1 MKKLTLTFALFI
13 ACSLATVAQTKPTA
27 AVANP
32 NVTGL
37 FATPEIAAK
46 LIRLELIKID
56 KYMVYDEFDM
66 NAAYAKNEAFGKN
79 CLNKTCLQELGQ
91 ELNVDYVVSGSFD
104 LLGNKIVVSLK
115 FIDVKNNT
123 ICKTGVREFD
133 NQEVELQRMTEIVLK
148 EMHDIEVSKELIDA
162 LQFNNEVITS
172 NNVGK
177 ISNSGPRIGV
187 GFMTGSMADFA
198 MREDRGGLNIKPVV
212 SMIGYQVEKQY
223 VGTDKFGALVEVIF
237 NVSGLEQL
245 KFIPTITV
253 MNGFRFGKQNW
264 EIAFGPGFGVGK
276 MSQGFFDTDGLFGK
290 QDTYFSNS
298 DWNEFTTEQMA
309 DPSMN
314 PEFFKADGSMKTL
327 KEINEKYETAN
338 DVYHGDTRGDIR
350 LYTNFLI
357 AAGRTFKAGA
367 LNVPVNVFYSARRG
381 GGLVGLSVGFN
392 ITKSKTAINAP
403 KN

>member
-104 LLGNKIVVSLK
+104 LLGNKIVISLK

-123 ICKTGVREFD
+123 IYKTGVREFD

-148 EMHDIEVSKELIDA
+148 EMHNIEVPKELVDA

-177 ISNSGPRIGV
+177 ISNSGPRVGV
-187 GFMTGSMADFA
+187 AFMTGSVAEFA
-198 MREDRGGLNIKPVV
+198 TRGTERGGLDIVPVL
-212 SMIGYQVEKQY
+212 SMIGYQIEKQY
-223 VGTDKFGALVEVIF
+223 VGTDKFSALVEGIF
-237 NVSGLEQL
+237 NLSGLEQQQ
-245 KFIPTITV
+245 FIPTITI
-253 MNGFRFGKQNW
+253 MNGFRFGKNGY
-264 EIAFGPGFGVGK
+264 EFAFGPGFGLK
-276 MSQGFFDTDGLFGK
+276 KTSDGFFDTDGAYGDVGDYWSKRDF
-290 QDTYFSNS
+290 D
-298 DWNEFTTEQMA
+298 NEMNDAVNHPENFTT
-309 DPSMN
+309 
-314 PEFFKADGSMKTL
+314 GSYVSPKS
-327 KEINEKYETAN
+327 N
-338 DVYHGDTRGDIR
+338 DDYQEHGDTRGDLGIS
-350 LYTNFLI
+350 TNFLL
-357 AAGRTFKAGA
+357 AVGRTFKAGA
-367 LNVPVNVFYSARRG
+367 LNIPVNIFYSSRRKG
-381 GGLVGLSVGFN
+381 GMVGLSVGFN

-403 KN
+403 EN

>member
-104 LLGNKIVVSLK
+104 LLGNKIVISLK

-123 ICKTGVREFD
+123 IYKTGVREFD

-148 EMHDIEVSKELIDA
+148 EMHNIEVPKELVDA

-177 ISNSGPRIGV
+177 ISNSGPRVGV
-187 GFMTGSMADFA
+187 AFMTGSVAEFA
-198 MREDRGGLNIKPVV
+198 TRGTERGGLDIVPVV
-212 SMIGYQVEKQY
+212 SMIGYQIEKQY
-223 VGTDKFGALVEVIF
+223 VGTDKFSALVEGIF
-237 NVSGLEQL
+237 NLSGLEQQQ
-245 KFIPTITV
+245 FIPTITI
-253 MNGFRFGKQNW
+253 MNGFRFGKNGY
-264 EIAFGPGFGVGK
+264 EFAFGPGFGLK
-276 MSQGFFDTDGLFGK
+276 KTSDGFFDTDGAYGDVGDYWSKRDF
-290 QDTYFSNS
+290 D
-298 DWNEFTTEQMA
+298 NEMNDAVNHPENFTT
-309 DPSMN
+309 
-314 PEFFKADGSMKTL
+314 GSYVSPKS
-327 KEINEKYETAN
+327 N
-338 DVYHGDTRGDIR
+338 DDYQEHGDTRGDLGIS
-350 LYTNFLI
+350 TNFLL
-357 AAGRTFKAGA
+357 AVGRTFKAGA
-367 LNVPVNVFYSARRG
+367 LNIPVNIFYSSRRKG
-381 GGLVGLSVGFN
+381 GMVGLSVGFN

-403 KN
+403 EN

>member
-13 ACSLATVAQTKPTA
+13 ACSLATVAQTKPAT

-56 KYMVYDEFDM
+56 KYIVYDEFDM
-66 NAAYAKNEAFGKN
+66 NAAYEKNAAFAKN
-79 CLNKTCLQELGQ
+79 CLNKACLQELGQ

-104 LLGNKIVVSLK
+104 LLGNKIVITLK

-123 ICKTGVREFD
+123 IYKTGVREFD

-148 EMHDIEVSKELIDA
+148 EMHNIEVPKELVDA

-177 ISNSGPRIGV
+177 ISNSGPRVGV
-187 GFMTGSMADFA
+187 AFMTGSAEEFA
-198 MREDRGGLNIKPVV
+198 TRGTERGGLDIVPVV
-212 SMIGYQVEKQY
+212 SMIGYQIEKQY
-223 VGTDKFGALVEVIF
+223 VGTDKFSALVEGIF
-237 NVSGLEQL
+237 NLSGLEQQL
-245 KFIPTITV
+245 FIPTITI
-253 MNGFRFGKQNW
+253 MNGFRFGKNGY
-264 EIAFGPGFGVGK
+264 EFAFGPGFGLK
-276 MSQGFFDTDGLFGK
+276 KTSDGFFDTDGAYGDPGDYWSKRDF
-290 QDTYFSNS
+290 D
-298 DWNEFTTEQMA
+298 NEMNDAINHPENFTTGSYVSPKSN
-309 DPSMN
+309 DD
-314 PEFFKADGSMKTL
+314 FK
-327 KEINEKYETAN
+327 E
-338 DVYHGDTRGDIR
+338 HGDTRGGLGIS
-350 LYTNFLI
+350 TNFLL

-367 LNVPVNVFYSARRG
+367 LNIPVNIFYSSRRKG
-381 GGLVGLSVGFN
+381 GMVGLSVGFN

-403 KN
+403 EN